1 MIGKRVQF
9 DEETWAAINLLR
21 QERRRSF
28 QQLAEEAFAD
38 LLEKHHRPVDLK
50 SQLRES
56 LGEQASK
63 PARKKEKLSPWRAAK
78 PSTALQYRSAF
89 RAASAPDLAP

>member
-28 QQLAEEAFAD
+28 QQLADEAFRD
-38 LLEKHHRPVDLK
+38 LLEKHHRPTDLK
-50 SQLRES
+50 TQLRQS
-56 LGEQASK
+56 AGFA
-63 PARKKEKLSPWRAAK
+63 PRTRKAK
-78 PSTALQYRSAF
+78 G
-89 RAASAPDLAP
+89 

>member
-9 DEETWAAINLLR
+9 DDETWAAINLLR

-28 QQLAEEAFAD
+28 QQLADEAFGD

-50 SQLRES
+50 TQLKES
-56 LGEQASK
+56 AGVAPKKSRK
-63 PARKKEKLSPWRAAK
+63 PK
-78 PSTALQYRSAF
+78 
-89 RAASAPDLAP
+89 D